1 MRTPSAAALAA
12 FRAARDYLAPGGARV
27 VLLTVPAARAAVV
40 EGAPG
45 EGRARMLRLSSAP
58 QPILDYPARPDVPA
72 RACSYRD
79 AWDACAGSG
88 LRTLAHAAPP
98 ANDNPDGLA
107 VELVLTITRGPARI
121 RVRLP
126 SLT

>member
-1 MRTPSAAALAA
+1 VRVPSSAALAA
-12 FRAARDYLAPGGARV
+12 FRAARDFLAPGGARV
-27 VLLTVPAARAAVV
+27 VLLTVPAARAAIA
-40 EGAPG
+40 EGTPSRGEELTGRCPAP
-45 EGRARMLRLSSAP
+45 R
-58 QPILDYPARPDVPA
+58 IDYPERPDVPA
-72 RACSYRD
+72 RSCSWRD
-79 AWDACAGSG
+79 AWEACAGSG

-98 ANDNPDGLA
+98 ANDNPDDLA